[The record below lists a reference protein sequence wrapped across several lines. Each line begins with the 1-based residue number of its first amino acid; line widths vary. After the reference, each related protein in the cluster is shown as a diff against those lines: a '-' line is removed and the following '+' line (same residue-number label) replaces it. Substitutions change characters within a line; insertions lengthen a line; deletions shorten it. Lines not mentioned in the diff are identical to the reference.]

1 VVIVVAA
8 FAGFV
13 FYSTKGAVDA
23 TRASIEAIKR
33 NDLDKAYG
41 QLSSSYQARMSREEF
56 AAFVTAHPGL
66 MDNKDST
73 FASRNVKNDVATLE
87 NGILI
92 SSSGVTEIATFE
104 LVKEGGEWKISDI
117 RFVEAISWRGLAP
130 PGALAAGWLAP
141 DGQPSTA

>member
-66 MDNKDST
+66 TDNRT
-73 FASRNVKNDVATLE
+73 PPSRAATSRTTWPAQ
-87 NGILI
+87 NGISI
-92 SSSGVTEIATFE
+92 SSSVTEIATFSSSRRAASGRSRHPVRRGH
-104 LVKEGGEWKISDI
+104 LVAGPGAAGRAGG
-117 RFVEAISWRGLAP
+117 GLA
-130 PGALAAGWLAP
+130 GA